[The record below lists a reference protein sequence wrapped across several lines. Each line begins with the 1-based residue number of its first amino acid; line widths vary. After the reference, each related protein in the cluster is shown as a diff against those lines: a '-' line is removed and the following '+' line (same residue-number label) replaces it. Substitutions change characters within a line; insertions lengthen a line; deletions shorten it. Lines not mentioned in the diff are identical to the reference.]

1 MSRRTAE
8 SKVGELVSQTTGAVV
23 AVVVRLFHRTQ
34 HDAGHDQF
42 DSALWDNETVTPD
55 EERMIAASQAE
66 TEPSVAWAP
75 VKAHSES
82 RRSA

>member
-34 HDAGHDQF
+34 HDADHDPF
-42 DSALWDNETVTPD
+42 DSAPWDNETVTPD
-55 EERMIAASQAE
+55 EERMIAASQAA
-66 TEPSVAWAP
+66 TEPSVPWAP

-82 RRSA
+82 RSSA